1 METWTN
7 VINVPFP
14 FFRALPTTGLKR
26 SVFKPNFQD
35 TRVRKIVKTKGFVD
49 IAKNFY
55 VPLEVLESTRELEE
69 AIDENVLA
77 MGFFRGLCDLLSLN
91 LCENII
97 DFDKKIGEKYGE
109 EMIVIMI
116 DEFDQFLLNIHHQ
129 NDTVYQIDKLRELIK
144 LVSDR
149 DTKGIKSIIFAGSFG
164 MITMLE
170 NGDLKI
176 KNRNLDFSE
185 KVVDDIYSCTNGY
198 AGLEGLF
205 ASLCIEYASNKVVL
219 DFKLFLQRGS
229 LPSSEFNDSLILPK
243 ITVINSPQDF
253 LTKVLDFLKHIC
265 HDVIFDL
272 LVTNQHSFSKAVIQG
287 ELYTLLHAAILYLLF
302 KVFCE
307 TKTLRKSEIRCDI

>member
-1 METWTN
+1 
-7 VINVPFP
+7 
-14 FFRALPTTGLKR
+14 
-26 SVFKPNFQD
+26 
-35 TRVRKIVKTKGFVD
+35 
-49 IAKNFY
+49 
-55 VPLEVLESTRELEE
+55 
-69 AIDENVLA
+69 

-176 KNRNLDFSE
+176 KS
-185 KVVDDIYSCTNGY
+185 
-198 AGLEGLF
+198 
-205 ASLCIEYASNKVVL
+205 
-219 DFKLFLQRGS
+219 
-229 LPSSEFNDSLILPK
+229 
-243 ITVINSPQDF
+243 
-253 LTKVLDFLKHIC
+253 H
-265 HDVIFDL
+265 
-272 LVTNQHSFSKAVIQG
+272 
-287 ELYTLLHAAILYLLF
+287 
-302 KVFCE
+302 
-307 TKTLRKSEIRCDI
+307 